1 METSSKHRM
10 SNIELL
16 RIVAMALIIASH
28 LSYWGGAYYHT
39 EGLDHFIASLFVT
52 GGKLGVSLF
61 VMIGSIFMAKR
72 NMSCRAVFRIV
83 LTMALVYFAFSI
95 AAVLITGK
103 TSMVLSAVYSITQN
117 WFVNVYV
124 GLMIISPWLNK
135 LINVMD
141 YRAYRNLCVVLVVLC
156 AIFPTIKFNSE
167 YTNEFIWFVFLYFL
181 VNFILKYKDE
191 LTSGKMWGKFY
202 KALLKSYI
210 FITWGGVC
218 VYGVYGN
225 AI

>member
-1 METSSKHRM
+1 MSKPRM

-61 VMIGSIFMAKR
+61 VMIGCIFMAKR

-95 AAVLITGK
+95 AAVLITEK
-103 TSMVLSAVYSITQN
+103 TSMILSAVYSITKN

-141 YRAYRNLCVVLVVLC
+141 YKAYRNLCVVLVILC
-156 AIFPTIKFNSE
+156 AVFPTIRFNGE

-191 LTSGKMWGKFY
+191 LTSGKTWGKFY
-202 KALLKSYI
+202 KALQKSYI
-210 FITWGGVC
+210 FLTWGGMRLWL
-218 VYGVYGN
+218 
-225 AI
+225 IW